1 MSLLKKFAGETVIYG
16 LGSILPRV
24 LTFILSIY
32 FTRVF
37 DTSEYAIYGVMYSF
51 TALLLVF
58 FTYGM
63 ETGLFRFGSQSGQLA
78 KVFGTAAI
86 SLFSTTI
93 FFVGVL
99 FLFSE
104 NIATFLGEAGGGRYV
119 RWFAVITGLDA
130 LSALPFARLRLEN
143 RPVKFAVVKI
153 LNAVIQ
159 LGLILFLLVAC
170 PFLIKNGVEWVTF
183 IYAENKKLDAVFL
196 ANLVASGVVFL
207 ILFKDFFSF
216 KWEFDQQL
224 WKKML
229 HYSLPLIVVGV
240 AGAINRQLPIIF
252 LRKWLPVN
260 AADSTGIYA
269 ACMKIAILMSLFITA
284 FNYAAEPFF
293 FKNVNRNDSKHI
305 YAQIAEAFAIVG
317 SIVFLGIM
325 LYMDVVGLLIGK
337 DFRAGLVV
345 VPILLLAYFGLGLFY
360 NFSIWY
366 KLTDNTR
373 IGAWISVGGAIITIV
388 VNYIFIPKIGILAP
402 AWAALFCYAFM
413 AAVSYFIGKK
423 YYPIDYPIGRIMAY
437 VFVAVGFFYL
447 SEIIRPY
454 FNENI
459 IQILLVN
466 TLLMVSFLGMVY
478 WSKPLKKLPTL
489 QK

>member
-16 LGSILPRV
+16 LGSILPRI
-24 LTFILSIY
+24 LTFILAIY

-63 ETGLFRFGSQSGQLA
+63 ETGLFRFGSKEGQLA
-78 KVFGTAAI
+78 KVFSTVAI

-93 FFVGVL
+93 IFVGIL
-99 FLFSE
+99 FIFSE
-104 NIATFLGEAGGGRYV
+104 NIAAFLGEPDGGRYV
-119 RWFAVITGLDA
+119 RWFSMITGLDA

-143 RPVKFAVVKI
+143 RPIKFAVIKI

-159 LGLILFLLVAC
+159 MGLVLFFLLIC
-170 PFLIKNGVEWVTF
+170 PLLIENGVAWVSS
-183 IYAENKKLDAVFL
+183 IYFEDKKLDYVFL
-196 ANLVASGVVFL
+196 ANLVASGIVFL

-216 KWEFDQQL
+216 KWEFDQEL

-229 HYSLPLIVVGV
+229 YYSLPLIVVGV

-252 LRKWLPVN
+252 LKKWLPEN
-260 AADSTGIYA
+260 AGDLTGIYA

-293 FKNVNRNDSKHI
+293 FKNVDRNDSKHI

-325 LYMDVVGLLIGK
+325 LYMDVVGQLIGK
-337 DFRAGLVV
+337 DFREGLVV

-388 VNYIFIPKIGILAP
+388 INYIFIPKIGILAP
-402 AWAALFCYAFM
+402 AWAALFCYTFM

-423 YYPIDYPIGRIMAY
+423 YYPIDYPIGRILAY
-437 VFVAVGFFYL
+437 AFVAIGIFYL
-447 SEIIRPY
+447 SEMIRP
-454 FNENI
+454 FFGENI
-459 IQILLVN
+459 GQILLVN
-466 TLLMVSFLGMVY
+466 TLLMLSFLGMIY
-478 WSKPLKKLPTL
+478 LSKPLKKLE
-489 QK
+489 Q